1 MGDTCPLAVTGERAP
16 PVQQTP
22 EIPASVVETER
33 YAACSYQGTPAL
45 APATGEEFVRKSRPT
60 VAFVC
65 GVAILSFCSA
75 VAEAQ
80 GRRAAPRPSG
90 RQAVARPAGRAP
102 VAQRGRRVQTRG
114 YGYRGYRYGF
124 YDPYFYGPYGYPY
137 YGQGYYYD
145 LGSVRLQVKPED
157 TEVYVD
163 GYYVGVVD
171 EYDGVFQR
179 LRLPSGE
186 HEIELYLD
194 GYESVRET
202 LYLVPGETY
211 KLPREMKP
219 LAEGAPQLPRPEPL
233 DPPERAV
240 GPFDQG
246 GPAGG
251 PFGRGGQAAVS
262 RPASERFGSLTV
274 RVQPAD
280 AEVLIDGER
289 WLGFEGRDRLVVEL
303 GAGPHSIEVRR
314 EGYRTYR
321 TEVEV
326 RERDNTSLNVSLP
339 PTEGDIR

>member
-1 MGDTCPLAVTGERAP
+1 M
-16 PVQQTP
+16 
-22 EIPASVVETER
+22 
-33 YAACSYQGTPAL
+33 
-45 APATGEEFVRKSRPT
+45 RKSRPT
-60 VAFVC
+60 AAFVC
-65 GVAILSFCSA
+65 GIAILAFCSS

-80 GRRAAPRPSG
+80 GRRAAPRTSG
-90 RQAVARPAGRAP
+90 RQAVARPAGRGA
-102 VAQRGRRVQTRG
+102 VAHRGRVNVRG

-124 YDPYFYGPYGYPY
+124 YNPYFYGPYPYPY
-137 YGQGYYYD
+137 YGQAFYYD
-145 LGSVRLQVKPED
+145 LGSIRLQVKPED

-233 DPPERAV
+233 DPPERVV
-240 GPFDQG
+240 GPFGG
-246 GPAGG
+246 GP
-251 PFGRGGQAAVS
+251 AAVS

-280 AEVLIDGER
+280 AEVLVDGEP
-289 WLGFEGRDRLVVEL
+289 WLGFEGLDRLVVEL

-326 RERDNTSLNVSLP
+326 REGDNTSLNVSLP

>member
-1 MGDTCPLAVTGERAP
+1 M
-16 PVQQTP
+16 
-22 EIPASVVETER
+22 
-33 YAACSYQGTPAL
+33 
-45 APATGEEFVRKSRPT
+45 RKSRPT

-90 RQAVARPAGRAP
+90 RQAVARPAGSAP

-114 YGYRGYRYGF
+114 YGYRGYRGYRYG
-124 YDPYFYGPYGYPY
+124 YYNPYFYGPYGYPQ

-145 LGSVRLQVKPED
+145 LGSVRLQVKPEA

-194 GYESVRET
+194 GHESVREM

-211 KLPREMKP
+211 KLRREMAP
-219 LAEGAPQLPRPEPL
+219 LAEGVQQPPRPEPL
-233 DPPERAV
+233 DPPERVV
-240 GPFDQG
+240 GPYDRG
-246 GPAGG
+246 VPAGG
-251 PFGRGGQAAVS
+251 PFGRGGQAAIS
-262 RPASERFGSLTV
+262 QPAAERFGSLTV
-274 RVQPAD
+274 RVQPAG
-280 AEVLIDGER
+280 AEVLVDGEV
-289 WLGFEGRDRLVVEL
+289 WLGFEGLDRLVVEL
-303 GAGPHSIEVRR
+303 GVGPHSIEVRR

-321 TEVEV
+321 TEVEI
-326 RERDNTSLNVSLP
+326 READITFLNVSLP
-339 PTEGDIR
+339 PAEGEVR